1 MTETTTQRSMYAIIK
16 IDVTKINKEWLF
28 HGKNGK
34 KFLDVI
40 VKDAKN
46 SQYGDDYMAVQAV
59 PKAEREKGTKYGPIL
74 GGGKNLGE
82 GSTPRPKQQSFPV
95 HRQTQAPGSPVI
107 HESPIHD
114 DVPF

>member
-1 MTETTTQRSMYAIIK
+1 MYAIIK
-16 IDVTKINKEWLF
+16 IDLTKIKEEWLF
-28 HGKNGK
+28 HAKNGK

-40 VKDAKN
+40 VKDATN

-74 GGGKNLGE
+74 GGGKNLGK
-82 GSTPRPKQQSFPV
+82 GSTPRPKQRDVVVQN
-95 HRQTQAPGSPVI
+95 PGSPVI
-107 HESPIHD
+107 HCKESGD